1 MKLKTAQIRNFR
13 MLKELDVDFED
24 ILSLVIGK
32 NNSGKT
38 SFLTIFQKFLSENK
52 PEFSF
57 DDFNID
63 IQNDILACENNNV
76 TAEEYIEPC
85 LSLKLYI
92 SYNDTDNLGSA
103 SALLLDLDSDDLYPV
118 CWTRS

>member
-1 MKLKTAQIRNFR
+1 MKLKAAQIRNFR

-24 ILSLVIGK
+24 ILSLVIVK

-63 IQNDILACENNNV
+63 TQIEILACENNNISS
-76 TAEEYIEPC
+76 EKYIERC
-85 LSLKLYI
+85 DI
-92 SYNDTDNLGSA
+92 VRIDT
-103 SALLLDLDSDDLYPV
+103 V
-118 CWTRS
+118 